1 LDILRL
7 RLQPD
12 AEPLAHRLPF
22 REQPSG
28 QTLAQDRD
36 APPTRPIGPGEVASG
51 HDPYA
56 DGVEEAGRDWRLLR
70 EHAALEHRGFAGR
83 CDQLRERAARA
94 WLQQRGA
101 DAADSRQRSD
111 TAKQIRIVRIVVDV
125 VEAAGPSP
133 GIRDEDVVGPLDA
146 GCDGPHGTKTAD

>member
-1 LDILRL
+1 GRDRARGAGYGGPVCVAWGSGPGRRVEGERARILDVVGARIGRDPDDLDTRRL

-12 AEPLAHRLPF
+12 AEPLADRLPF

-56 DGVEEAGRDWRLLR
+56 DGVEEAGRDRRLLP
-70 EHAALEHRGFAGR
+70 EHAALEHRGFASSG
-83 CDQLRERAARA
+83 DQLPERAARA

-101 DAADSRQRSD
+101 DAAD
-111 TAKQIRIVRIVVDV
+111 
-125 VEAAGPSP
+125 
-133 GIRDEDVVGPLDA
+133 
-146 GCDGPHGTKTAD
+146 